1 MFHSSGGGEV
11 PSTQSHLTAGNN
23 IFGIISLTQPGLC
36 HIYSEENQRQKQL
49 ENRYFGPFHKVAMH
63 ACKHGHD

>member
-1 MFHSSGGGEV
+1 MFHSPGGGEV
-11 PSTQSHLTAGNN
+11 LSTQSHLTAGNN

-36 HIYSEENQRQKQL
+36 HIYSEANQRRKQL

-63 ACKHGHD
+63 ACKHSRD